1 MTGKWER
8 SIFGAAD
15 LDAMV
20 ADGLVVEGAAW
31 IPGNEEIPTPAADER
46 VCFQT
51 FFRAGLPFQSILL
64 FGVYFMP
71 TSCNSMT

>member
-1 MTGKWER
+1 MSGKWER

-20 ADGLVVEGAAW
+20 ADGLVVGGTAR

-46 VCFQT
+46 VCF
-51 FFRAGLPFQSILL
+51 
-64 FGVYFMP
+64 
-71 TSCNSMT
+71 